1 MCEISESRFDKKI
14 EINDEISK
22 NEKSTLEKSTID
34 SSNTDNWSLTGF
46 KKGRNFIL
54 TINEKSLENYDKI
67 VNYLKSLKGFRYI
80 LVTEHFGQENKHY
93 HIYVQY
99 NDNKKLSFNKLLGA
113 HLEECYGSA
122 QKCRD
127 YLLCE
132 DDKHKKLG
140 ITANIIYEEGD
151 MKTKGGIK
159 YVKDVIG
166 MDKSE
171 LGEVPLQF
179 KRIAK
184 EIIEEENE
192 KQSFFKMLNEI
203 KNNELKGPKII
214 YLYGESGNGK
224 TYGAYKMA
232 MEEYEVEDIGMIEIN
247 NNFCKI
253 TNDDAKCFIIP
264 EFRPSQ
270 MHASDFLQLIDKYGY
285 NCNVKGGFKF
295 LRPEC
300 IIICSIIS
308 PYYIY
313 NDEKNKQFL
322 RRITKLYKIED
333 NHEMKEIK
341 ITFDE

>member
-1 MCEISESRFDKKI
+1 MNKEV
-14 EINDEISK
+14 NK
-22 NEKSTLEKSTID
+22 NNFEKSTFD

-54 TINEKSLENYDKI
+54 TVNEKCLPDYEKI
-67 VNYLKSLKGFRYI
+67 IKYLKSLKGFRYI
-80 LVTEHFGQENKHY
+80 LVTEHFGQDNKHY

-99 NDNKKLSFNKLLGA
+99 DDNKKLSFSKLFGA

-132 DDKHKKLG
+132 DDKHKNKG
-140 ITANIIYEEGD
+140 ITAAIIHEEGT

-159 YVKDVIG
+159 YVKDVVA

-179 KRIAK
+179 KRVAK

-192 KQSFFKMLNEI
+192 KQELIKMIREV
-203 KNNELKGPKII
+203 KNDCLKGPEVI
-214 YLYGESGNGK
+214 YLYGGSGNGK
-224 TYGAYKMA
+224 TYSAIKLAAEKYK
-232 MEEYEVEDIGMIEIN
+232 EEDIGIIQIY
-247 NNFCKI
+247 NNFCKFI
-253 TNDDAKCFIIP
+253 NDDAKCYIIT

-270 MHASDFLQLIDKYGY
+270 IHAAEFLQLIDKYGY
-285 NCNVKGGFKF
+285 ACNIKGSHKF
-295 LRPEC
+295 IRPEMF
-300 IIICSIIS
+300 IICSVIS

-313 NDEKNKQFL
+313 NDEINKQFL
-322 RRITKLYKIED
+322 RRITKLYELDKNHNMIEQQIYF
-333 NHEMKEIK
+333 EE
-341 ITFDE
+341 

>member
-1 MCEISESRFDKKI
+1 MCEESESRLEMKI
-14 EINDEISK
+14 NINNEKVKDRKSK
-22 NEKSTLEKSTID
+22 ND
-34 SSNTDNWSLTGF
+34 SSNTDTGVMTGF
-46 KKGRNFIL
+46 KKGQNFIL
-54 TINEKSLENYDKI
+54 TINEKALEHYDKI
-67 VNYLKSLKGFRYI
+67 LKYLKSLTGCKYI
-80 LVTEHFGQENKHY
+80 LVTEHIGQENKHY

-99 NDNKKLSFNKLLGA
+99 DNVKKLSFSKLFGA
-113 HLEECYGSA
+113 HLEKCFGSA
-122 QKCRD
+122 QKCRE

-132 DDKHKKLG
+132 DDKHKKEG
-140 ITANIIYEEGD
+140 ITAIIIHEEGEA
-151 MKTKGGIK
+151 KLRGGCR
-159 YVKDVIG
+159 YVKDILN
-166 MDKSE
+166 MDKDE
-171 LGEVPLQF
+171 IGEVPLQYANT
-179 KRIAK
+179 AK
-184 EIIEEENE
+184 KIMEEEHE
-192 KQSFFKMLNEI
+192 KQEFFKMLREI

-232 MEEYEVEDIGMIEIN
+232 MNDYEIEDIGMIEIN

-295 LRPEC
+295 LRPEM

-308 PYYIY
+308 PYNIY

-333 NHEMKEIK
+333 NHNMIEKEIK
-341 ITFDE
+341 FEE

>member
-1 MCEISESRFDKKI
+1 MNS
-14 EINDEISK
+14 
-22 NEKSTLEKSTID
+22 EKSTLEKSTFD
-34 SSNTDNWSLTGF
+34 SSNTDNWSLKGF

-54 TINEKSLENYDKI
+54 TVNEKCLPDYENIIK
-67 VNYLKSLKGFRYI
+67 YLKSLKGFRYI
-80 LVTEHFGQENKHY
+80 LVTEHFGQDNKHY

-99 NDNKKLSFNKLLGA
+99 DNNKKISFSKLYGA
-113 HLEECYGSA
+113 HMENCYGSA
-122 QKCRD
+122 QKCRE

-166 MDKSE
+166 MDKDD

-184 EIIEEENE
+184 EIIEEEHE
-192 KQSFFKMLNEI
+192 KQEFFKMLDEI
-203 KNNELKGPKII
+203 EKDELKAPKII

-224 TYGAYKMA
+224 TYSAYKLA
-232 MEEYEVEDIGMIEIN
+232 MKEYAKEDIG
-247 NNFCKI
+247 KI
-253 TNDDAKCFIIP
+253 TMDGTFVKFINEDAKCFVIE

-270 MHASDFLQLIDKYGY
+270 ISASNFLQLTDKYGY
-285 NCNVKGGFKF
+285 ACNVKGSHKYI
-295 LRPEC
+295 RPEM

-313 NDEKNKQFL
+313 SDEKNKQFL
-322 RRITKLYKIED
+322 RRITKLYKLDSKHKME
-333 NHEMKEIK
+333 EIK
-341 ITFDE
+341 INLEENALY